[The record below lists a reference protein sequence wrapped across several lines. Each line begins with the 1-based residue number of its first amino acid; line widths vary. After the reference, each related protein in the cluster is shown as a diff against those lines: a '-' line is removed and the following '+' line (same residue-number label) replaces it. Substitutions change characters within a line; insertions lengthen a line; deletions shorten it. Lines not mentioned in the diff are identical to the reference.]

1 MSTNRPYI
9 LKQTCGFQLQVCL
22 SMYDLLV
29 DNKRYR
35 VNVPV
40 LHDDNDQTAVTPI
53 SRIFSCLSSWFS
65 KIDLI
70 GMIVGKLVLSAVV
83 IIRSLS
89 KTLHGVYILFTN
101 LYRRKFLKID
111 FIAPEKLSLLENT
124 CWNST
129 INTDKK
135 KIRGHCSSALVDNF
149 EQVLPRETW
158 LTRKIPAESQQ
169 KRH

>member
-29 DNKRYR
+29 DTKRYR

-101 LYRRKFLKID
+101 LYRRKFLKINW
-111 FIAPEKLSLLENT
+111 FYCTWK
-124 CWNST
+124 ST
-129 INTDKK
+129 INTKK
-135 KIRGHCSSALVDNF
+135 KNPWSLF
-149 EQVLPRETW
+149 
-158 LTRKIPAESQQ
+158 
-169 KRH
+169 